1 MENRLRNVS
10 FIFFLFAGCVLF
22 FIGCKKQVQQSITL
36 EHKDSGQFFLPNQKI
51 GKCYITI
58 KASEKEKSEK
68 LADDVLSES
77 LVGLAALAVN
87 ENRSETMYWMKVD
100 NNTYN
105 RLESE
110 LPLRKVGEMTS
121 WEILQSAEARKIVKG
136 YILYDLKNQES
147 LNVAT
152 VAAHVYEGVLIEK
165 AQKHDIEQLGYKQ
178 LYDAS
183 SKTIED
189 SWHEFKTK
197 CNNNALVLMPTL
209 TSNHKSTAIALRL
222 MIINLNKIQN
232 HPEMGQNA
240 ELFKNI
246 LAWLQPLSPV
256 LGWEGN
262 VGEDVFVNPV
272 TQYGH
277 VMFASDWMYNTPLL
291 MADYKNRQKGFM
303 NSLDPRKINYGDA
316 EHYTTFYMSDGDN
329 IQWMLG
335 GFDTSTYYNNQYA
348 SETKMSFGYALAGL
362 SQIAPEQNTYLI
374 GKKAPDVTLME
385 CFGGGYFYIDTFA
398 KYRNREKTLSLLA
411 QKVGII
417 MNQYGCNVLT
427 MIGYDVNSND
437 SKQGYQTFIENNDN
451 LIGII
456 VIQYS
461 PYAGGKGNIMWFK
474 NKNGIHIPVITARY
488 ALWNHEGNN
497 IDTQGSPAYI
507 ADCYNK
513 FVEQETNPTFSCISV
528 HAWSKFN
535 GINDDNVTGELHN
548 GAVSG
553 VEPAYWCQKRLSK
566 KIKVVNAEELIW
578 QLRMHVYPDE
588 TKSILEKYN

>member
-1 MENRLRNVS
+1 MKNKLINIS
-10 FIFFLFAGCVLF
+10 LHFFLFVACVLAF
-22 FIGCKKQVQQSITL
+22 TGCKNKVEQSVTQ
-36 EHKDSGQFFLPNQKI
+36 EQKDTGQFFFPNQKK
-51 GKCYITI
+51 GKNYITI
-58 KASEKEKSEK
+58 KASEKEKFDR
-68 LADDVLSES
+68 LTDDVLSES

-87 ENRSETMYWMKVD
+87 ENRSETMYWMKID

-110 LPLRKVGEMTS
+110 LSLQKIGEMTN
-121 WEILQSAEARKIVKG
+121 WEVLQSDEVKKIVKG

-165 AQKHDIEQLGYKQ
+165 SQKHEIEQLGYKL

-189 SWHEFKTK
+189 SWREFKTK

-222 MIINLNKIQN
+222 MFVNLNKIQN
-232 HPEMGQNA
+232 HPEKGQNA
-240 ELFKNI
+240 ELFKDV
-246 LAWLQPLSPV
+246 LSWLQPLSPV

-277 VMFASDWMYNTPLL
+277 VMFASDWMYNAPLL
-291 MADYKNRQKGFM
+291 MADYENRQKGFI

-335 GFDTSTYYNNQYA
+335 GFDTPTYYDNQYV

-362 SQIAPEQNTYLI
+362 SQIAPDQNAYLI
-374 GKKAPDVTLME
+374 GKKNSNVTLME

-398 KYRNREKTLSLLA
+398 KNRNREKTLPLLA
-411 QKVGII
+411 QKVGTI
-417 MNQYGCNVLT
+417 MNQYGCKVLT

-437 SKQGYQTFIENNDN
+437 SKEGYQAFIDNNDD

-488 ALWNHEGNN
+488 ALWNHEGHN
-497 IDTQGSPAYI
+497 IDIQGSPAYI
-507 ADCYNK
+507 ADCHNK
-513 FVEQETNPTFSCISV
+513 FVEQETNPTFSCVSV
-528 HAWSKFN
+528 HAWSRFKKT
-535 GINDDNVTGELHN
+535 DDNNVTSELQN
-548 GAVSG
+548 GDVSG

-578 QLRMHVYPDE
+578 QLRMHTYPEE
-588 TKSILEKYN
+588 TKSILDKYN